1 MMQQTMRMAPIEE
14 ALGNPT
20 NPAYIP
26 NLMLDLGMEM
36 SFWERLLN
44 AMLHTAMK
52 IGTDWFSLDQMEKKI
67 KEIVFD

>member
-1 MMQQTMRMAPIEE
+1 MQTMQQTVRMAPIEE

-36 SFWERLLN
+36 NFWERLLN
-44 AMLHTAMK
+44 TLLHTAMK

-67 KEIVFD
+67 KE